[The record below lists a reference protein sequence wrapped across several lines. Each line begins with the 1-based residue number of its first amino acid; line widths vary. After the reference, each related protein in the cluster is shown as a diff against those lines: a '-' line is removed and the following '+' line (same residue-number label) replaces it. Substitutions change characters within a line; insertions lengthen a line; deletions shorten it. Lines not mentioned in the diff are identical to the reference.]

1 MKKVLSES
9 PPLPTLSAPI
19 AKVILDV
26 PLTRSF
32 DFLAPGLGA
41 ESIGR
46 LVIVPFG
53 RGTGRG
59 TGRGSGRGTGRGGA
73 GTETAGLII
82 DVVDATEVP
91 LAKLKSVLALQMN
104 VPAFTATD
112 LSLFRFCARYYHH
125 PLGQVALNAIPP
137 TLRLPKFFSP
147 RVQHAYAITNAGRE
161 HLLKSRAAVQRQ
173 ILNLLAECD
182 VITEAQ
188 LKQQFDRAS
197 TSIRALLEKNLIA
210 VAKISANAVHK
221 TDVIFTPAH
230 ALNVGQRLAVAAI
243 EKTLHQFTPILL
255 NGITGSG
262 KTEVY
267 LHVIYRAL
275 TQQKQALVLVPEIN
289 LSPAFARAVAAR
301 FPHSEVAVLHSGMAD
316 GARTDAW
323 LTAQSGRADIV
334 IGTRLA
340 VFTPMPRLG
349 LIIVDEE
356 HDTSYKQQEGF
367 RYSARDVAVFRA
379 HAAACPVVLGSAT
392 PSLDTLHNVERERFT
407 QINLTERAVANAA
420 LPRVEFIDTNI
431 ERSRNGL
438 TETLIRAIDETVK
451 RGEQALIFINRR
463 GYAPALV
470 CAQCGWMPAC
480 ARCTAKLVFHKT
492 DQRLRCH
499 HCGFQSRVPGKCG
512 DCGSLELVA
521 AGEGTER
528 VESSLKAALPNLKMA
543 RVDRDSTRKRGSAEK
558 IFEQAAKGELDVL
571 VGTQMLSKGHD
582 FPNITLVGVINS
594 DGAIFSADFRAAER
608 LAAQMMQVAGRAGRA
623 QLAGRVLIQTR
634 FPSHPVYQ
642 AIAAQNYA
650 QFSSIAL
657 KEREASNLPP
667 YSFLAMLRAESKD
680 GQMLANFMA
689 SAAKLAGEFNRL
701 NGDQVQV
708 WDSVPPTLARKA
720 GFERRQLMVQAQSRK
735 ALQQFLSG
743 WLPLI
748 NEYQTKEKLRNI
760 KWIIDVDPQDV

>member
-1 MKKVLSES
+1 MKKI
-9 PPLPTLSAPI
+9 LPETDQLTTSSGPI
-19 AKVILDV
+19 AKIILDV
-26 PLTRSF
+26 PLARSF
-32 DFLAPGLGA
+32 DFLAPGMGA

-46 LVIVPFG
+46 LAIVPFG
-53 RGTGRG
+53 RGT
-59 TGRGSGRGTGRGGA
+59 A
-73 GTETAGLII
+73 AETVGLIV
-82 DVVDATEVP
+82 DVADATEVP
-91 LAKLKSVLALQMN
+91 LAKLKSISALQIN
-104 VPAFTATD
+104 VPAFTAVD
-112 LSLFRFCARYYHH
+112 LALFRFCARYYHH
-125 PLGQVALNAIPP
+125 PLGQIALNAIPP
-137 TLRLPKFFSP
+137 TLRLPKLFSP
-147 RVQHAYAITNAGRE
+147 RVQQVYAITDSGRE
-161 HLLKSRAAVQRQ
+161 YLSVLNSRVTVQRQ
-173 ILNLLAECD
+173 ILALLAECD

-188 LKQQFDRAS
+188 LKQQFERANVS
-197 TSIRALLEKNLIA
+197 VRALVEKKLIA
-210 VAKISANAVHK
+210 VVEASAIAPQK
-221 TDVIFTPAH
+221 TDVIFAPAH
-230 ALNVGQRLAVAAI
+230 ALNADQALAVAAI
-243 EKTLHQFTPILL
+243 EKTLNQFTPILL

-267 LHVIYRAL
+267 LHAIYRAL
-275 TQQKQALVLVPEIN
+275 AQQKQALVLVPEIN

-316 GARTDAW
+316 GARTEAW
-323 LTAQSGRADIV
+323 LAAQSGRADIV

-379 HAAACPVVLGSAT
+379 QAATCPVVLGSAT
-392 PSLDTLHNVERERFT
+392 PSLETLHNVERERFT
-407 QINLTERAVANAA
+407 QINLTERAIASAA

-431 ERSRNGL
+431 ERSKDGL
-438 TETLIRAIDETVK
+438 TQSLIRAIDETVK

-480 ARCTAKLVFHKT
+480 GRCTAKLVFHKG
-492 DQRLRCH
+492 DARLRCH
-499 HCGFQSRVPGKCG
+499 HCGFQSRIPAKCG

-528 VESSLKAALPNLKMA
+528 VESSLQAALPSLRMA

-634 FPSHPVYQ
+634 FPGHPVYQ

-650 QFSSIAL
+650 QFTAIAL
-657 KEREASNLPP
+657 KEREASHLPP
-667 YSFLAMLRAESKD
+667 YSFLAMLRAESRD
-680 GQMLANFMA
+680 SQVLADFMA
-689 SAAKLAGEFNRL
+689 GATKLAGEFNTSK
-701 NGDQVQV
+701 NDEVQI
-708 WDSVPPTLARKA
+708 WDPVPPTLARKA
-720 GFERRQLMVQAQSRK
+720 GFERRQLMVQAKSRK

-743 WLPLI
+743 WLPMVG
-748 NEYQTKEKLRNI
+748 EYQVIEKLRNL

>member
-1 MKKVLSES
+1 MKKI
-9 PPLPTLSAPI
+9 LPETDQLTTSSGPI
-19 AKVILDV
+19 AKIILDV
-26 PLTRSF
+26 PLARSF
-32 DFLAPGLGA
+32 DFLAPGMGA

-46 LVIVPFG
+46 LAIVPFG
-53 RGTGRG
+53 RGT
-59 TGRGSGRGTGRGGA
+59 A
-73 GTETAGLII
+73 AETVGLIV
-82 DVVDATEVP
+82 DVADATEVP
-91 LAKLKSVLALQMN
+91 LAKLKSISALQIN
-104 VPAFTATD
+104 VPAFTAVD
-112 LSLFRFCARYYHH
+112 LALFRFCARYYHH
-125 PLGQVALNAIPP
+125 PLGQIALNAIPP
-137 TLRLPKFFSP
+137 TLRLPKLFSP
-147 RVQHAYAITNAGRE
+147 RVQQVYAITDSGRE
-161 HLLKSRAAVQRQ
+161 YLSVLNSRVTVQRQ
-173 ILNLLAECD
+173 ILALLAECD

-188 LKQQFDRAS
+188 LKQQFERANVS
-197 TSIRALLEKNLIA
+197 VRALVEKKLIA
-210 VAKISANAVHK
+210 VVEASAIAPQK
-221 TDVIFTPAH
+221 TDVIFAPAH
-230 ALNVGQRLAVAAI
+230 ALNADQALAVAAI
-243 EKTLHQFTPILL
+243 EKTLNQFTPILL

-267 LHVIYRAL
+267 LHAIYRAL

-316 GARTDAW
+316 GARTEAW
-323 LTAQSGRADIV
+323 LAAQSGRADIV

-379 HAAACPVVLGSAT
+379 QAATCPVVLGSAT
-392 PSLDTLHNVERERFT
+392 PSLETLHNVERERFT
-407 QINLTERAVANAA
+407 QINLTARAIANAA

-431 ERSRNGL
+431 ERSKDGL
-438 TETLIRAIDETVK
+438 TQSLIRAIDETVK

-480 ARCTAKLVFHKT
+480 GRCTAKLVFHKG
-492 DQRLRCH
+492 DARLRCH
-499 HCGFQSRVPGKCG
+499 HCGFQSRIPAKCG

-528 VESSLKAALPNLKMA
+528 VESSLQAALPSLRMA

-634 FPSHPVYQ
+634 FPGHPVYQ

-650 QFSSIAL
+650 QFTAIAL
-657 KEREASNLPP
+657 KEREASHLPP
-667 YSFLAMLRAESKD
+667 YSFLAMLRAESRD
-680 GQMLANFMA
+680 SQVLADFMA
-689 SAAKLAGEFNRL
+689 GATKLAGEFNTSK
-701 NGDQVQV
+701 NDEVQI
-708 WDSVPPTLARKA
+708 WDPVPPTLARKA
-720 GFERRQLMVQAQSRK
+720 GFERRQLMVQAKSRK

-743 WLPLI
+743 WLPMVG
-748 NEYQTKEKLRNI
+748 EYQVIEKLRNL

>member
-1 MKKVLSES
+1 MKKVLPET
-9 PPLPTLSAPI
+9 PQPTTLSGPI

-26 PLTRSF
+26 PLARSF
-32 DFLAPGLGA
+32 DFLAPGLDA

-46 LVIVPFG
+46 LAIVPFG

-59 TGRGSGRGTGRGGA
+59 SAGA
-73 GTETAGLII
+73 KTVGLIV

-91 LAKLKSVLALQMN
+91 LTKLKSILALQMN
-104 VPAFTATD
+104 VPAFTAID
-112 LSLFRFCARYYHH
+112 LALFRFCARYYHH

-137 TLRLPKFFSP
+137 TLRLPKLFSP
-147 RVQHAYAITNAGRE
+147 RTQHVYAITDVGRE
-161 HLLKSRAAVQRQ
+161 HLTKLNARVTAQRQ
-173 ILNLLAECD
+173 MLTLLAECEA
-182 VITEAQ
+182 VAEAQ
-188 LKQQFDRAS
+188 IKQQFDRAS
-197 TSIRALLEKNLIA
+197 ASIRALVEKKLIA
-210 VAKISANAVHK
+210 VVESPLIASHK

-230 ALNVGQRLAVAAI
+230 ALNAGQALAVAAI
-243 EKTLHQFTPILL
+243 EKTLNQFTPILL

-267 LHVIYRAL
+267 LHAIYRAL
-275 TQQKQALVLVPEIN
+275 TKQKQALVLVPEIN

-301 FPHSEVAVLHSGMAD
+301 FPHSEVAVLHSAMAD
-316 GARTDAW
+316 GARTEAW
-323 LTAQSGRADIV
+323 LAAQSGRADIV

-340 VFTPMPRLG
+340 VFTPMPHLG

-379 HAAACPVVLGSAT
+379 QAAACPVVLGSAT
-392 PSLDTLHNVERERFT
+392 PSLETLHNVERERFT
-407 QINLTERAVANAA
+407 QIDLTERAIANAA

-431 ERSRNGL
+431 ERSKDGL
-438 TETLIRAIDETVK
+438 TQSLIRAIDETVK

-480 ARCTAKLVFHKT
+480 GRCTAKLVFHKG
-492 DQRLRCH
+492 DARLRCH
-499 HCGFQSRVPGKCG
+499 HCGFQSRVPAKCG

-528 VESSLKAALPNLKMA
+528 VESSLQATLPGLRMA

-634 FPSHPVYQ
+634 FPGHPVYQ

-650 QFSSIAL
+650 QFSAIAL
-657 KEREASNLPP
+657 KEREASHLPP
-667 YSFLAMLRAESKD
+667 YSFLAMLRAESRD
-680 GQMLANFMA
+680 SQMLADFMRG
-689 SAAKLAGEFNRL
+689 AAKLAIEQVGLHSNE
-701 NGDQVQV
+701 VQV
-708 WDSVPPTLARKA
+708 WDPVPPTLARKA
-720 GFERRQLMVQAQSRK
+720 GFERRQLMVQAKSRK

-743 WLPLI
+743 WLPLVG
-748 NEYQTKEKLRNI
+748 EYQAIEKLRNI

>member
-1 MKKVLSES
+1 MKKI
-9 PPLPTLSAPI
+9 LPETDQLTTSSGPI
-19 AKVILDV
+19 AKIILDV
-26 PLTRSF
+26 PLARSF
-32 DFLAPGLGA
+32 DFLAPGMGA

-46 LVIVPFG
+46 LAIVPFG
-53 RGTGRG
+53 RGT
-59 TGRGSGRGTGRGGA
+59 A
-73 GTETAGLII
+73 AETVGLIV
-82 DVVDATEVP
+82 DVADATAVP
-91 LAKLKSVLALQMN
+91 LAKLKSISALQMN
-104 VPAFTATD
+104 VPAFTAVD
-112 LSLFRFCARYYHH
+112 LALFRFCTRYYHH
-125 PLGQVALNAIPP
+125 PLGQIALNAIPP
-137 TLRLPKFFSP
+137 TLRLPKLFSP
-147 RVQHAYAITNAGRE
+147 RVQQAYAITGSGRE
-161 HLLKSRAAVQRQ
+161 YLSVLNSRVTVQRQ
-173 ILNLLAECD
+173 ILALLAECD

-188 LKQQFDRAS
+188 LKQQFERANVS
-197 TSIRALLEKNLIA
+197 VRALVEKKLIA
-210 VAKISANAVHK
+210 VVEASAIAPQK

-230 ALNVGQRLAVAAI
+230 ALNAGQALAVAAI
-243 EKTLHQFTPILL
+243 EKTLNQFTPILL

-267 LHVIYRAL
+267 SHAIYRAL
-275 TQQKQALVLVPEIN
+275 AQQKQALVLVPEIN

-301 FPHSEVAVLHSGMAD
+301 FPHSEVAVLHSAMAD
-316 GARTDAW
+316 GARTEAW
-323 LTAQSGRADIV
+323 LAAQSGRADIV

-379 HAAACPVVLGSAT
+379 QAATCPVVLGSAT
-392 PSLDTLHNVERERFT
+392 PSLETLHNVERERFT
-407 QINLTERAVANAA
+407 QINLTERAIASAA

-431 ERSRNGL
+431 ERSKDGL
-438 TETLIRAIDETVK
+438 TQSLIRAIDETVK
-451 RGEQALIFINRR
+451 RGEQALVFINRR

-470 CAQCGWMPAC
+470 CTQCGWMPAC
-480 ARCTAKLVFHKT
+480 GRCTAKLVFHKG
-492 DQRLRCH
+492 DARLRCH
-499 HCGFQSRVPGKCG
+499 HCGFQSRIPAKCG

-528 VESSLKAALPNLKMA
+528 VESSLQAALPSLRMA

-634 FPSHPVYQ
+634 FPGHPVYQ

-650 QFSSIAL
+650 QFTAIAL
-657 KEREASNLPP
+657 KEREASHLPP
-667 YSFLAMLRAESKD
+667 YSFLAMLRAESRD
-680 GQMLANFMA
+680 SQVLADFMA
-689 SAAKLAGEFNRL
+689 GATKLAGEFNTSK
-701 NGDQVQV
+701 NDEVQI
-708 WDSVPPTLARKA
+708 WDPVPPTLARKA
-720 GFERRQLMVQAQSRK
+720 GFERRQLMVQAKSRK

-743 WLPLI
+743 WLPMVG
-748 NEYQTKEKLRNI
+748 EYQVIEKLRNL

>member
-1 MKKVLSES
+1 MKKVLAETS
-9 PPLPTLSAPI
+9 PPTMLGEPI

-32 DFLAPGLGA
+32 DFLAPGLDA

-53 RGTGRG
+53 RG
-59 TGRGSGRGTGRGGA
+59 SAGA
-73 GTETAGLII
+73 ETVGLIV
-82 DVVDATEVP
+82 DVVDTTEVP
-91 LAKLKSVLALQMN
+91 LAKLKSISALQIN
-104 VPAFTATD
+104 VPAFTAID
-112 LSLFRFCARYYHH
+112 LALFRFCARYYHH

-137 TLRLPKFFSP
+137 TLRSPKLFSP
-147 RVQHAYAITNAGRE
+147 RTQHVYAITDAGRE
-161 HLLKSRAAVQRQ
+161 HLAMPSSRVTAQRQ
-173 ILNLLAECD
+173 ILTLLAECD
-182 VITEAQ
+182 VISEAQ

-197 TSIRALLEKNLIA
+197 VSIRALAEKKLIT
-210 VAKISANAVHK
+210 VVETSAIAPHK

-230 ALNVGQRLAVAAI
+230 ALNADQALAVAAI
-243 EKTLHQFTPILL
+243 EKTLHQFTPMLL

-267 LHVIYRAL
+267 LHAIYRAL
-275 TQQKQALVLVPEIN
+275 TQRKQALVLVPEIN

-323 LTAQSGRADIV
+323 LAAQSGRADIV

-379 HAAACPVVLGSAT
+379 QAAECPVVLGSAT
-392 PSLDTLHNVERERFT
+392 PSLETLHNVERARFT
-407 QINLTERAVANAA
+407 QINLTERAAANAA

-431 ERSRNGL
+431 ERSKDGL
-438 TETLIRAIDETVK
+438 TQSLIRAIDETVK

-480 ARCTAKLVFHKT
+480 GRCTAKLVFHKG
-492 DQRLRCH
+492 DACLRCH
-499 HCGFQSRVPGKCG
+499 HCGFQSRIPAKCG
-512 DCGSLELVA
+512 DCGSHELVA

-528 VESSLKAALPNLKMA
+528 VESSLQAALPSLRMA

-558 IFEQAAKGELDVL
+558 IFERAAKGELDVL

-634 FPSHPVYQ
+634 FPGHAVYQ

-650 QFSSIAL
+650 QFTAIAL
-657 KEREASNLPP
+657 KEREASHLPP
-667 YSFLAMLRAESKD
+667 YSFLAMLRAESRD
-680 GQMLANFMA
+680 SQMLADFMA
-689 SAAKLAGEFNRL
+689 GAAKLAGEFNASNR
-701 NGDQVQV
+701 DEVQV
-708 WDSVPPTLARKA
+708 WDPVPPTLARKA
-720 GFERRQLMVQAQSRK
+720 GFERRQLMVQAKSRK

-743 WLPLI
+743 WLPLVS
-748 NEYQTKEKLRNI
+748 EHQTTHKLRNL

>member
-1 MKKVLSES
+1 MKETSAEIA
-9 PPLPTLSAPI
+9 PLKPAKTPI
-19 AKVILDV
+19 AQVILDV
-26 PLTRSF
+26 PLNRSF
-32 DFLAPGLGA
+32 DFLAPALDA
-41 ESIGR
+41 SAIGQ

-53 RGTGRG
+53 RGIQAAPVT
-59 TGRGSGRGTGRGGA
+59 
-73 GTETAGLII
+73 GLIV
-82 DVVDATEVP
+82 DVFDTTDVP
-91 LAKLKSVLALQMN
+91 IAKLKSISALQKN
-104 VPAFTATD
+104 VPALSAID
-112 LSLFRFCARYYHH
+112 LALFRFCARYYHH
-125 PLGQVALNAIPP
+125 PLGQIALNAIPP
-137 TLRLPKFFSP
+137 NLRAGKLFTP
-147 RVQHAYAITNAGRE
+147 RTQHSYAITESGRE
-161 HLLKSRAAVQRQ
+161 HLATPSTRASVSRQ
-173 ILNLLAECD
+173 ILALLNECPLLAE
-182 VITEAQ
+182 AK
-188 LKQQFDRAS
+188 LKQQFVRAGVAL
-197 TSIRALLEKNLIA
+197 RALAEKKFIA
-210 VAKISANAVHK
+210 IINTENTTRNK
-221 TDVIFTPAH
+221 TDVVFTPAH
-230 ALNVGQRLAVAAI
+230 SLNNAQALAVTMITNQLNHFA
-243 EKTLHQFTPILL
+243 PILL

-267 LHVIYRAL
+267 LHAIYAAL
-275 TQQKQALVLVPEIN
+275 MRQKQALVLVPEIN

-323 LTAQSGRADIV
+323 LAAQSGRADIV

-379 HAAACPVVLGSAT
+379 QAAACPVVLGSAT
-392 PSLDTLHNVERERFT
+392 PSLETLHNVERERFT
-407 QINLTERAVANAA
+407 QINLSVRAIANAA

-431 ERSRNGL
+431 ERSKDGL
-438 TETLIRAIDETVK
+438 TQSLIRAIDETVK

-470 CAQCGWMPAC
+470 CTQCGWMPAC
-480 ARCTAKLVFHKT
+480 GRCTAKLVFHKG

-512 DCGSLELVA
+512 DCGSHELVA

-528 VESSLKAALPNLKMA
+528 VESSLQAALPGLRMA

-623 QLAGRVLIQTR
+623 ELPGRVLIQTR
-634 FPSHPVYQ
+634 FAGHAVYQ

-650 QFSSIAL
+650 QFSAIAL
-657 KEREASNLPP
+657 KEREASHLPP
-667 YSFLAMLRAESKD
+667 YSFLAMLRAESRAS
-680 GQMLANFMA
+680 QVLADFMTG
-689 SAAKLAGEFNRL
+689 AALLAGEFNTL
-701 NGDQVQV
+701 QNNEVQV
-708 WDSVPPTLARKA
+708 WDPVPPTLVRKA
-720 GFERRQLMVQAQSRK
+720 GFERRQLMVQATSRK
-735 ALQQFLSG
+735 ALQQFLSA
-743 WLPLI
+743 WLPQVS
-748 NEYQTKEKLRNI
+748 EYQHKEKLRNL